1 MNAIPNMLAFA
12 AKISSIDVVVIAV
25 YLIGITAFGIWIGYR
40 RNTSSQQYFLANK
53 SLGWFTVGA
62 AVFTSNIST
71 IHLVGLAAGGAK
83 DGMVIGNFEWMACF
97 TLMALALIFAP
108 FYINSG
114 VSTLPEFMER
124 RYCPQA
130 RTFLAV
136 IGLLG
141 ALLIHIGISL
151 FAAAKVFESFLG
163 VPMVWTIVVLSLFTV
178 TYTAL
183 GGLKAVV
190 MTENIQV
197 CLLLGGATLVTVLG
211 IKALPGVGVHDVATF
226 KAAVSPGQLNML
238 QPVINEQ
245 GHLNGFSWLS
255 VLLGYP
261 ILGIWYWCADQTH
274 VQRVLGAK
282 SLKDGQNGALFAGF
296 LKITPVFLMVL
307 PGVVGYV
314 LWQKGAFDLGIVAA
328 SGKPDYN
335 TMLPSLITYLIPV
348 GLKGLLAASMAAA
361 LMSCM
366 AAALNSCATL
376 ISLDIVKRIR
386 PDTSDSRTVVIG
398 RVTTGVIMVLAM
410 LWSTQGDQFG
420 TIFEAINKI
429 PMTFAPAVT
438 TVFVLGVMWKRGTK
452 QAAMATLYIGS
463 LIGVIYFLVDMPG
476 IGKMILGPDKAHAD
490 FTGLVTDPLVGL
502 GVPFM
507 LVGPLLTVFCVA
519 IYMITSMMTPPM
531 PAAEVAKVCWDHP
544 LAFLKGRITGASD
557 PRMVTLILLVVV
569 GVLYVWLH

>member
-1 MNAIPNMLAFA
+1 MNV
-12 AKISSIDVVVIAV
+12 SYIDVAVIAI
-25 YLIGITAFGIWIGYR
+25 YLIGITGFGIWVGYR
-40 RNTSSQQYFLANK
+40 RDSSSQQYFLANK

-71 IHLVGLAAGGAK
+71 LHLVGLAAGGAEH
-83 DGMVIGNFEWMACF
+83 GMVIGNFEWMACF

-108 FYINSG
+108 FYINSK

-163 VPMVWTIVVLSLFTV
+163 VPMIWTIIVLSLFTV

-211 IKALPGVGVHDVATF
+211 IYALPNVGVHDIPTF
-226 KAAVSPGQLNML
+226 KASVASGQLNML
-238 QPVINEQ
+238 QPIINDQ
-245 GHLNGFSWLS
+245 GHLNGYSWLS

-282 SLKDGQNGALFAGF
+282 SLKAGQNGALFAGF

-307 PGVVGYV
+307 PGVIGYV
-314 LWQKGAFDLGIVAA
+314 LWQKGAFDLGIVAET
-328 SGKPDYN
+328 GKPDYN
-335 TMLPSLITYLIPV
+335 KMLPLLINYLIPV

-376 ISLDIVKRIR
+376 ISLDIVKRAR
-386 PDTSDSRTVVIG
+386 PDTSDRRVVVIG
-398 RVTTGVIMVLAM
+398 RVATGVIMLLAM

-452 QAAMATLYIGS
+452 QAAMTTLYVGS
-463 LIGVIYFLVDMPG
+463 LIGIIYFLVDMPG
-476 IGKMILGPDKAHAD
+476 IGKMILGAAQAQPG
-490 FTGLVTDPLVGL
+490 FTGLVTDPTQGL
-502 GVPFM
+502 GIPFM
-507 LVGPLLTVFCVA
+507 LVGPILAAFCVILYIITSLLTPA
-519 IYMITSMMTPPM
+519 M
-531 PAAEVAKVCWDHP
+531 PEEEVAKVCWDHP

-557 PRMVTLILLVVV
+557 PRMVTLVLLAVVA
-569 GVLYVWLH
+569 VLYYFLR

>member
-1 MNAIPNMLAFA
+1 MNVSPIDA
-12 AKISSIDVVVIAV
+12 AVIAV

-71 IHLVGLAAGGAK
+71 LHLVGLAAGGAEY
-83 DGMVIGNFEWMACF
+83 GMVIGNFEWMACF

-108 FYINSG
+108 FYINSR
-114 VSTLPEFMER
+114 VSTLPQFMEQ
-124 RYCPQA
+124 RYCPEA

-136 IGLLG
+136 IGLFG

-163 VPMVWTIVVLSLFTV
+163 VPMIWTIVVLSLFTV
-178 TYTAL
+178 TYTVL

-197 CLLLGGATLVTVLG
+197 CLLLTGATLVTVLG
-211 IKALPGVGVHDVATF
+211 IRALPGVGVHDVATF
-226 KAAVSPGQLNML
+226 KASVSPGQLNML
-238 QPVINEQ
+238 QPIFNAE

-282 SLKDGQNGALFAGF
+282 TLKDGQNGALFAGF

-307 PGVVGYV
+307 PGIVGYV
-314 LWQKGAFDLGIVAA
+314 LWKKGAIDLGIVAA
-328 SGKPDYN
+328 TGKPDYN
-335 TMLPSLITYLIPV
+335 KMLPLMINLLIPV

-376 ISLDIVKRIR
+376 ISLDIVKRWHPET
-386 PDTSDSRTVVIG
+386 PDKRVVAIG
-398 RVTTGVIMVLAM
+398 RIATGVIMVLAM

-438 TVFVLGVMWKRGTK
+438 TVFVLGVLWKRGTK

-463 LIGVIYFLVDMPG
+463 LIGIIYFLADMPG
-476 IGKMILGPDKAHAD
+476 IGKMILGAGKTHPD
-490 FTGLVTDPLVGL
+490 FGGLISDPLAGL
-502 GVPFM
+502 GIPFM
-507 LVGPLLTVFCVA
+507 LVGPMLTVLCII
-519 IYMITSMMTPPM
+519 IYVVTSLMTPPM
-531 PAAEVAKVCWDHP
+531 APEEVAKVCWDHP
-544 LAFLKGRITGASD
+544 LAFLRGRVTGASD
-557 PRMVTLILLVVV
+557 PRIVTLILLVVIL
-569 GVLYVWLH
+569 VLYVWLH

>member
-1 MNAIPNMLAFA
+1 MNVSP
-12 AKISSIDVVVIAV
+12 IDVAVIAI

-71 IHLVGLAAGGAK
+71 LHLVGLAAGGAK
-83 DGMVIGNFEWMACF
+83 DGLVIGNFEWMACF
-97 TLMALALIFAP
+97 TLIALALVFAP

-114 VSTLPEFMER
+114 VATLPEFMER

-163 VPMVWTIVVLSLFTV
+163 VPMVWTIIVLSLFTV
-178 TYTAL
+178 TYTVL

-197 CLLLGGATLVTVLG
+197 CLLLSGATLVTVLG
-211 IKALPGVGVHDVATF
+211 IKALPGVGVQDVASF
-226 KAAVSPGQLNML
+226 KAAVMPGQLNML
-238 QPVINEQ
+238 QPIHDAQ
-245 GHLNGFSWLS
+245 GNLNGFSWLS

-274 VQRVLGAK
+274 VQRVLGAR
-282 SLKDGQNGALFAGF
+282 SLRDGQNGALFAGF

-307 PGVVGYV
+307 PGIVGYV
-314 LWQKGAFDLGIVAA
+314 LWQKGAFQIQNLAN
-328 SGKPDYN
+328 SGHPDYN
-335 TMLPSLITYLIPV
+335 TMLPSLINYLIPV

-376 ISLDIVKRIR
+376 ISLDIVKRVR
-386 PDTSDSRTVVIG
+386 PETPDNKVVAIG
-398 RVTTGVIMVLAM
+398 RVATGVIMVLAM

-438 TVFVLGVMWKRGTK
+438 TVFVLGVLWKRGTK

-463 LIGVIYFLVDMPG
+463 VIGVVYFIADLPS
-476 IGKMILGPDKAHAD
+476 IGKMILGHEKAGAD
-490 FTGLVTDPLVGL
+490 FTGLITDAKHGW
-502 GVPFM
+502 GIPFM
-507 LVGPLLTVFCVA
+507 LVGPMITVFCVL
-519 IYMITSMMTPPM
+519 IYVVASLMTPAMDPK
-531 PAAEVAKVCWDHP
+531 EVAKVCWDHP
-544 LAFLKGRITGASD
+544 LAFLKGRIMGVGD
-557 PRMVTLILLVVV
+557 PRLVTVYLLVTV
-569 GVLYVWLH
+569 GVLYFWLR

>member
-1 MNAIPNMLAFA
+1 MT
-12 AKISSIDVVVIAV
+12 ISTLDIIVIAV
-25 YLIGITAFGIWIGYR
+25 YLIGITAFGIWIGFR
-40 RNTSSQQYFLANK
+40 RHASTDQYFLANK

-83 DGMVIGNFEWMACF
+83 DGLVIGNFEWMACF
-97 TLMALALIFAP
+97 TLILLALLFAP

-114 VSTLPEFMER
+114 VRTLPEFMER
-124 RYCPQA
+124 RYCPSA
-130 RTFLAV
+130 RTFLAF
-136 IGLLG
+136 IGLAG

-163 VPMVWTIVVLSLFTV
+163 IPMVTTIIVLSLFTV

-211 IKALPGVGVHDVATF
+211 LRALPGVGVQDVATF
-226 KAAVSPGQLNML
+226 KEAVAPGQLNML
-238 QPVINEQ
+238 QPIINAQ
-245 GHLNGFSWLS
+245 GHLNQFSWLG

-282 SLKDGQNGALFAGF
+282 SLKAGQNGALFAGF
-296 LKITPVFLMVL
+296 LKITPVFLMVF
-307 PGVVGYV
+307 PGVIGYV
-314 LWQKGAFDLGIVAA
+314 LWQKGAFQLLNVA
-328 SGKPDYN
+328 GTNTPDYN
-335 TMLPSLITYLIPV
+335 TMLPALINHLVPV
-348 GLKGLLAASMAAA
+348 GLKGLLAACMAAA

-376 ISLDIVKRIR
+376 ISLDIVKRLR
-386 PDTSDSRTVVIG
+386 PATPDTRVVMIG
-398 RVTTGVIMVLAM
+398 RITTGVIMVLAM

-452 QAAMATLYIGS
+452 QAAMATLYLGS
-463 LIGVIYFLVDMPG
+463 VIGVIYFLLDLPG
-476 IGKMILGPDKAHAD
+476 IGKMILAGKAHEG
-490 FTGLVTDPLVGL
+490 FGGLVTDPAQGL

-507 LVGPLLTVFCVA
+507 LVGPFIAVVCVIIYIITSLLT
-519 IYMITSMMTPPM
+519 
-531 PAAEVAKVCWDHP
+531 PAMDAKEVAKVCWDHP
-544 LAFLKGRITGASD
+544 LAFLKGRLAGASD
-557 PRMVTLILLVVV
+557 PRIVTLILLAVV
-569 GVLYVWLH
+569 GVLYFLLR

>member
-1 MNAIPNMLAFA
+1 MNTSL
-12 AKISSIDVVVIAV
+12 IDIIVIAV

-40 RNTSSQQYFLANK
+40 RNATTSQYFLANK
-53 SLGWFTVGA
+53 SLSWFTVGA

-83 DGMVIGNFEWMACF
+83 EGMVIGNFEWMACF
-97 TLMALALIFAP
+97 TLILLALLFAP

-114 VSTLPEFMER
+114 VRTLPEFMER
-124 RYCPQA
+124 RYCPSA

-136 IGLLG
+136 IGLIG

-163 VPMVWTIVVLSLFTV
+163 VPMLWTIIVLSLFTV

-197 CLLLGGATLVTVLG
+197 LLLLGGATLVTVLG
-211 IKALPGVGVHDVATF
+211 LRALPTVGINDLAAF
-226 KAAVSPGQLNML
+226 KAAVNPGQLNML
-238 QPVINEQ
+238 QPVVNNA
-245 GHLNGFSWLS
+245 GHLNGFSWLA

-274 VQRVLGAK
+274 VQRVLAARTQ
-282 SLKDGQNGALFAGF
+282 KDGQNGALFAGF

-307 PGVVGYV
+307 PGVIGYV
-314 LWQKGAFDLGIVAA
+314 LWQKGAFQLHNVAGTN
-328 SGKPDYN
+328 SPDYN
-335 TMLPSLITYLIPV
+335 TMLPVMINHLVPV
-348 GLKGLLAASMAAA
+348 GLRGLLAACMAAA

-366 AAALNSCATL
+366 AAALNSCAT
-376 ISLDIVKRIR
+376 IVSMDLLPKIR
-386 PDTSDSRTVVIG
+386 PDMTDGRKVTIG
-398 RVTTGVIMVLAM
+398 RITTGVIMVLAI

-438 TVFVLGVMWKRGTK
+438 TVFVLGVLWKRGNK
-452 QAAMATLYIGS
+452 QAAMATLYLGS
-463 LIGVIYFLVDMPG
+463 VIGVIYFLVDMPG
-476 IGKMILGPDKAHAD
+476 IGKMILAGKAHAG
-490 FTGLVTDPLVGL
+490 FTGLVTDPTQGVGI
-502 GVPFM
+502 PFM
-507 LVGPLLTVFCVA
+507 LVGPLIAVLCVIIYVVTSLLT
-519 IYMITSMMTPPM
+519 
-531 PAAEVAKVCWDHP
+531 PAMDPKEVAKVCWDHP
-544 LAFLKGRITGASD
+544 LAFLKGRLLGASD
-557 PRMVTLILLVVV
+557 PRVVTLILLVVV
-569 GVLYVWLH
+569 GILYYLLR

>member
-1 MNAIPNMLAFA
+1 MTPSLLDA
-12 AKISSIDVVVIAV
+12 VVIAV
-25 YLIGITAFGIWIGYR
+25 YLVGITAFGIRVGYR
-40 RNTSSQQYFLANK
+40 RDATTDQYFLASK

-97 TLMALALIFAP
+97 TLILLALVFAP
-108 FYINSG
+108 FYIRSG
-114 VSTLPEFMER
+114 VRTLPEFMER
-124 RYCPQA
+124 RYGPEA

-151 FAAAKVFESFLG
+151 FAAAKIFLSFLG
-163 VPMVWTIVVLSLFTV
+163 VPMIATIVVLSLFTV

-190 MTENIQV
+190 MTENVQV
-197 CLLLGGATLVTVLG
+197 LLLLAGAALVTGLG
-211 IKALPGVGVHDVATF
+211 LRALPGVGVHDFASF
-226 KAAVSPGQLNML
+226 AAALPPSQLHML
-238 QPVINEQ
+238 QPVVNAH
-245 GHLNGFSWLS
+245 GHLNEFSWLA

-274 VQRVLGAK
+274 VQRVLGAR

-296 LKITPVFLMVL
+296 LKITPVFLMVF
-307 PGVVGYV
+307 PGVIGYV
-314 LWQKGAFDLGIVAA
+314 LWRKGTIALATVPG
-328 SGKPDYN
+328 SGAPDYN
-335 TMLPSLITYLIPV
+335 TMLPVLVNHLVPA
-348 GLKGLLAASMAAA
+348 GLRGLLAACMAAA

-376 ISLDIVKRIR
+376 VSMDIVKRVR
-386 PDTSDSRTVVIG
+386 PDTPDSQVVRIG
-398 RVTTGVIMVLAM
+398 RLTTGAIMVLAM

-438 TVFVLGVMWKRGTK
+438 TVFVMGVMWKRGTK
-452 QAAMATLYIGS
+452 PAAMATLYGGT
-463 LIGVIYFLVDMPG
+463 LLGVLYFLVDLPKVG
-476 IGKMILGPDKAHAD
+476 RFLLKGSAPEGFA
-490 FTGLVTDPLVGL
+490 GLVSDPASGL
-502 GVPFM
+502 GIPFM
-507 LVGPLLTVFCVA
+507 LVGPLLAVVCVA
-519 IYMITSMMTPPM
+519 IYVTTSFLTPPM
-531 PAAEVAKVCWDHP
+531 DSRQVEAVCWDHP
-544 LAFLKGRITGASD
+544 LAFLRGRLQGAGD
-557 PRMVTLILLVVV
+557 PRVVALLLLAVV
-569 GVLYVWLH
+569 GSLYYGMR

>member
-1 MNAIPNMLAFA
+1 MN
-12 AKISSIDVVVIAV
+12 ISPIDVAVIAV

-40 RNTSSQQYFLANK
+40 RDTTSEQYFLANK

-71 IHLVGLAAGGAK
+71 LHLVGLAAGGAK
-83 DGMVIGNFEWMACF
+83 EGLVIGNFEWMACF
-97 TLMALALIFAP
+97 TLMALALVFAP

-114 VSTLPEFMER
+114 VATLPEFMER

-130 RTFLAV
+130 RTFLAI

-163 VPMVWTIVVLSLFTV
+163 VPMGVTIIVLSLFTV
-178 TYTAL
+178 TYTVL

-197 CLLLGGATLVTVLG
+197 CLLLGGAMLVTLLG
-211 IKALPGVGVHDVATF
+211 IKALPGVGVHDLAGF
-226 KAAVSPGQLNML
+226 KAAVMPGQLNMF
-238 QPVINEQ
+238 QPIHDAQ

-274 VQRVLGAK
+274 VQRVLGAR

-296 LKITPVFLMVL
+296 LKISPVFLMVL
-307 PGVVGYV
+307 PGIIGYV
-314 LWQKGAFDLGIVAA
+314 LWQKGAFQLLNLPE

-335 TMLPSLITYLIPV
+335 TMLPSLINYLIPV

-376 ISLDIVKRIR
+376 ISLDIVKRVR
-386 PDTSDSRTVVIG
+386 PETSDRHVVKIG
-398 RVTTGVIMVLAM
+398 RIATGVIMVLAM

-438 TVFVLGVMWKRGTK
+438 TVFVLGVLWKRGTR
-452 QAAMATLYIGS
+452 QGAMATLYFGS
-463 LIGVIYFLVDMPG
+463 LIGITYFLIDMPG
-476 IGKMILGPDKAHAD
+476 IGKMILGHEKAGIN
-490 FTGLVTDPLVGL
+490 FTGLVSDATLGL
-502 GVPFM
+502 GIPFM
-507 LVGPLLTVFCVA
+507 LVGPMLTVLCVA
-519 IYMITSMMTPPM
+519 IYVITSLMTPAMAPE
-531 PAAEVAKVCWDHP
+531 EVAKVCWDHP
-544 LAFLKGRITGASD
+544 LAFLRGRITGLSD
-557 PRMVTLILLVVV
+557 PRIVTLALLIFIVALYIIL
-569 GVLYVWLH
+569 Y

>member
-1 MNAIPNMLAFA
+1 MNVLPNVLAAVDFLKLVDPA
-12 AKISSIDVVVIAV
+12 VIAI

-71 IHLVGLAAGGAK
+71 LHLVGLAAGGAEN
-83 DGMVIGNFEWMACF
+83 GMVIGNFEWMACF
-97 TLMALALIFAP
+97 TLIALALVFAP
-108 FYINSG
+108 FYINSK

-141 ALLIHIGISL
+141 ALLIQIGISL

-163 VPMVWTIVVLSLFTV
+163 VPMIWTIIVLSLFTV

-211 IKALPGVGVHDVATF
+211 IMALPGVGVHDVATF
-226 KAAVSPGQLNML
+226 KAAVAPGQLNML
-238 QPVINEQ
+238 QPVIDGE
-245 GHLNGFSWLS
+245 GHLNKFSWLS

-307 PGVVGYV
+307 PGVIGYV
-314 LWQKGAFDLGIVAA
+314 LWQKGALDLGTVAA
-328 SGKPDYN
+328 TGKPDYN
-335 TMLPSLITYLIPV
+335 KMLPMLINLLIPV
-348 GLKGLLAASMAAA
+348 GLKGLLAACMAAA

-376 ISLDIVKRIR
+376 ISLDIVKRLHPET
-386 PDTSDSRTVVIG
+386 PDKRVVVIG

-420 TIFEAINKI
+420 TIFDAINKI

-452 QAAMATLYIGS
+452 QAAMATLYVGS

-476 IGKMILGPDKAHAD
+476 IGKMILGAANVPKG
-490 FTGLVTDPLVGL
+490 FEGLVTDPGQGL
-502 GVPFM
+502 GIPFM
-507 LVGPLLTVFCVA
+507 LVGPILAVLCVA
-519 IYMITSMMTPPM
+519 IYVITSLATPPM

-544 LAFLKGRITGASD
+544 LAFLKGRVTGASD
-557 PRMVTLILLVVV
+557 PRMVALILLLVV
-569 GVLYVWLH
+569 GVLYFLLR

>member
-1 MNAIPNMLAFA
+1 MH
-12 AKISSIDVVVIAV
+12 ISTIDIIVIAV
-25 YLIGITAFGIWIGYR
+25 YLIGITLFGIWVGYR
-40 RNTSSQQYFLANK
+40 KKTSSKEYFLANK

-97 TLMALALIFAP
+97 TLILLALLFAP

-114 VSTLPEFMER
+114 VATLPEFMER
-124 RYCPQA
+124 RYSPKA

-136 IGLLG
+136 IGLFG
-141 ALLIHIGISL
+141 ALFIHIGISL

-163 VPMVWTIVVLSLFTV
+163 VPMMATIIVLSVFTV
-178 TYTAL
+178 IYTAL

-197 CLLLGGATLVTVLG
+197 VLLLGGATLLTVLG
-211 IKALPGVGVHDVATF
+211 IKALPDAGIHNVADF
-226 KAAVSPGQLNML
+226 KSVAFPGQLEML
-238 QPVINEQ
+238 QPIINKE
-245 GHLNGFSWLS
+245 GNLNQFSWLTII
-255 VLLGYP
+255 LGYP

-282 SLKDGQNGALFAGF
+282 TLKDAQNGALFAGF

-314 LWQKGAFDLGIVAA
+314 LWQRGAFQLPNIEGTNHT
-328 SGKPDYN
+328 DYN
-335 TMLPSLITYLIPV
+335 TMLPTLINYLIPV
-348 GLKGLLAASMAAA
+348 GLKGLLAAGMAAA

-376 ISLDIVKRIR
+376 ISLDIVKRVR
-386 PDTSDSRTVVIG
+386 PETPDKKVVKIG
-398 RVTTGVIMVLAM
+398 RISTAVIMVLAI

-438 TVFVLGVMWKRGTK
+438 TVFVLGVLWKRGTK
-452 QAAMATLYIGS
+452 EGAMATLYLGSIIG
-463 LIGVIYFLVDMPG
+463 ITYFLIDLPSTG
-476 IGKMILGPDKAHAD
+476 KLFFNPSQLENYIGLISDPKM
-490 FTGLVTDPLVGL
+490 GL
-502 GVPFM
+502 GIPFM
-507 LVGPLLTVFCVA
+507 LVGPMLTVVCII
-519 IYMITSMMTPPM
+519 IYVITSLSTPAM
-531 PAAEVAKVCWDHP
+531 DKEMVAEVCWDHP
-544 LAFLKGRITGASD
+544 LSFLRGKISGMSD
-557 PRMVTLILLVVV
+557 PRMVTLILIATVAI
-569 GVLYVWLH
+569 LYLIVQLNG